1 MGICRANPNDGFKDS
16 RVHFGQQVRLRLNPL
31 LIDKPVYLYSEPS
44 SVSRY
49 SKVSRLQEVTF
60 MLKNNFNTIWILE
73 HPDPNQRLEATGK
86 AIGTDDT
93 VLIKHEMTNQ
103 WLAADNKLYE
113 NTFGKEYEVMAHN
126 FLVNNKSQN
135 LIQEKK
141 GIITIDTPSRAQTD
155 ENLWL
160 LLGAASPD
168 QQFDESQVKN

>member
-1 MGICRANPNDGFKDS
+1 M
-16 RVHFGQQVRLRLNPL
+16 
-31 LIDKPVYLYSEPS
+31 
-44 SVSRY
+44 
-49 SKVSRLQEVTF
+49 
-60 MLKNNFNTIWILE
+60 
-73 HPDPNQRLEATGK
+73 
-86 AIGTDDT
+86 
-93 VLIKHEMTNQ
+93 LIKHEMTNQ

-160 LLGAASPD
+160 LLGAASQD
-168 QQFDESQVKN
+168 QQFDESQVKDQVVNRFTLDKKIRHLLTERGVYGMRFLHKVFRCLDA